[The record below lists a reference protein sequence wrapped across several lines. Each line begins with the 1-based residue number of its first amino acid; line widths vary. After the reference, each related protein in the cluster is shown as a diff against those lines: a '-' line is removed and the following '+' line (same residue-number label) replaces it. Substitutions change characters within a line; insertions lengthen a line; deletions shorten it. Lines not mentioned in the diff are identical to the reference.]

1 MTLRERS
8 RSSQTKTAA
17 KNDHK
22 NVRIR
27 DLIAYKKNLATN
39 DITMATTEGGD
50 QINIDANGHGNDHDD
65 HDDNN
70 DDNDGT
76 AMTGRAT
83 TGGTTGGSGP
93 TSFNLRVEQ
102 NKIPEFF
109 GAKSKNTISAADF
122 IR

>member
-1 MTLRERS
+1 MLRERS

-17 KNDHK
+17 KNNHE
-22 NVRIR
+22 NVKIR

-39 DITMATTEGGD
+39 DVTMATTEGGD
-50 QINIDANGHGNDHDD
+50 QINIEANVHGNDHDD

-76 AMTGRAT
+76 AVTRRAT

-93 TSFNLRVEQ
+93 TSFNLRFEQ